1 MTPWRFCHKCFVMFF
16 DGNPQKGRCALGD
29 EHEAEGLTFDLRHD
43 VPETDH
49 DQAHWRFCNK
59 CTSMFFHGSPENGTC
74 PAGDGHETKSKNNY
88 VLHHDVPNNFPMTQ
102 GAWRFCSR
110 CFALFFDGFPKK
122 GTCPAGGPHEAA
134 GFVFVLPTTTHAA
147 GKIDDN

>member
-1 MTPWRFCHKCFVMFF
+1 MFF

-59 CTSMFFHGSPENGTC
+59 CASMFFHGSPENGTC